1 MGKNNKVHI
10 VGAGLSGMIAAINLA
25 REGFQVIV
33 LDKAKRIG
41 DVSPLHP
48 SYHGTP
54 MDFDLINDYVGIDIS
69 PCFIR
74 AENVEI
80 YQSPKKYTLTSHELY
95 LVERG
100 PRESAMDIFLYN
112 MAKEAGVE
120 FQFGQVVKD
129 PKELPDSTII
139 ATGLF
144 KEMGEAFKRPLMRLP
159 CYTARREE
167 PDPNRNMTNRIWFG
181 PYTNAYAY
189 GTIMN
194 GIDYLLL
201 FTDKGELT
209 SQDLN
214 RFEEDIEASD
224 GTKADNWEYFEVYVP
239 TDAPGAPELFADGK
253 ILTGTLSGMM
263 EPGLYFG
270 IHGAIIS
277 GKIAAL
283 AVTDPERALKDFKH
297 YNKLFKRCW
306 YLHRYLNNPVRLHFF
321 KFFFSNPGVSAPFAK
336 FIDNGIP
343 GVDHFFENFKT
354 EYAGSY

>member
-1 MGKNNKVHI
+1 MAKNKKVYI

-25 REGFQVIV
+25 RDDYQVIV
-33 LDKAKRIG
+33 LDQARKIG
-41 DVSPLHP
+41 DVPPLHP

-54 MDFDLINDYVGIDIS
+54 MNFDLIKDYVGIDVS

-74 AENVEI
+74 ARAVDI
-80 YQSPKKYTLTSHELY
+80 YQSPRKYTLTSHELY
-95 LVERG
+95 EVERG

-112 MAKEAGVE
+112 LAKEAGVE
-120 FQFGQVVKD
+120 FQFGQVVKN
-129 PKELPDSTII
+129 PKDLPDSTII

-144 KEMGEAFKRPLMRLP
+144 REMGEAFNRPLMRLP
-159 CYTARREE
+159 CYTARRKES
-167 PDPNRNMTNRIWFG
+167 DPNRNAINRIWFG
-181 PYTNAYAY
+181 PYTNTYAY

-201 FTDKGELT
+201 FTDRGDLT
-209 SQDLN
+209 SQDLK

-224 GTKADNWEYFEVYVP
+224 GTRVDNWEYFDVYVP
-239 TDAPGAPELFADGK
+239 TDTPGAPRLFSDGK

-283 AVTDPERALKDFKH
+283 AVTDPERAVRDFKKF
-297 YNKLFKRCW
+297 NKEYKKCW
-306 YLHRYLNNPVRLHFF
+306 YLHRYLNNPIRLHFF
-321 KFFFSNPGVSAPFAK
+321 KFFFSNPNISAPIAK
-336 FIDNGIP
+336 FMDNGIP
-343 GVDHFFENFKT
+343 GIDHFFENFVT
-354 EYAGSY
+354 EFAGTY